1 MDNDSAVLDEL
12 AAAVSLIDKKY
23 RRADPVDRSDLKA
36 DRDRAF
42 NSYTKARIKL
52 LADGVLATA
61 ADVRKMQ
68 EIRAEIGRARATQTI
83 IAGAIKLV
91 AFAAKFA

>member
-1 MDNDSAVLDEL
+1 MDNDSTVLDDC
-12 AAAVSLIDKKY
+12 AASVTLIDKKY
-23 RRADPVDRSDLKA
+23 RRARPVDRIKLKP

-42 NSYTKARIKL
+42 NAYRRARLKL
-52 LADGVLATA
+52 LEDGTLATA
-61 ADVRKMQ
+61 ADVRKMK
-68 EIRAEIGRARATQTI
+68 EIRQEIGRARATQTI